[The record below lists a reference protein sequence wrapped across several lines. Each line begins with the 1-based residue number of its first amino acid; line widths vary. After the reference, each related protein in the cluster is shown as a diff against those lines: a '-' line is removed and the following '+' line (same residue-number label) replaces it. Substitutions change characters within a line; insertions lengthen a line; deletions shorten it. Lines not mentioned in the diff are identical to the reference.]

1 MDVLTPEQRQR
12 CMASISGKNTKP
24 ELIVRKLLFSMGY
37 RYRLHYSNL
46 PGKPDLVFPGK
57 RKVIFIHGC
66 FWHRHDCKKGK
77 SLPSNNSEFWKKK
90 LAENQSRDSRNII
103 DLKKQGWNTLVIW
116 ECQIG
121 DLQSLA
127 DNLHSYLQAKN
138 EEFLQNVTTFL
149 RPPLPWNDI
158 NFESGKRLIVAAIRR
173 PIK

>member
-24 ELIVRKLLFSMGY
+24 ELIVRKLLHSLGY

-77 SLPSNNSEFWKKK
+77 SLPANNAVFWQKK
-90 LAENQSRDSRNII
+90 LSDMQKQAEQR
-103 DLKKQGWNTLVIW
+103 
-116 ECQIG
+116 
-121 DLQSLA
+121 
-127 DNLHSYLQAKN
+127 
-138 EEFLQNVTTFL
+138 
-149 RPPLPWNDI
+149 
-158 NFESGKRLIVAAIRR
+158 GKPR
-173 PIK
+173 K